1 MSELEEVII
10 DALQQEVDELTYRRG
25 LDYYRAGRVGF
36 WAARNTSP
44 DVVRINGTVAG
55 TEEYETSLTY
65 NTEEQVFT
73 LLDCSCP
80 MGTACKHAVALGLTY
95 AHAAKPSG
103 EVEAST
109 RLPTETEQIKEKLK
123 LVGLSADQIPDKL
136 LKSLMTY
143 QSNRPSASISKKSPP
158 SQGGAEGVSGPQS
171 FDPKRYLITLS
182 SYHGYAPRFH
192 ELSHPTADASIAK
205 VLALPDLSKTQRDVL
220 TYIKEVATRQIPS
233 IEAYDFYVLLTRSGF
248 PVYKD
253 YYYLRSAPLKLNV
266 QPDKLK
272 ASLTYEPAAIND
284 DPARILHRFFFR
296 MPKEYWEFRDEWNN
310 RPFTG
315 VGSCVIQET
324 DFELEIHP
332 MTLDLAQ
339 LVARSSPHYNYT
351 DTPRGRSREVA
362 SSETELTDDEM
373 IRLAR
378 ISSDA
383 QKYLNL
389 TSDALPERKIVSSTK
404 CQPCFVV
411 DYNASE
417 QTLRVKAVIDYGIYL
432 QDVAETV
439 RLTRTARNPRLERTG
454 SYDQPGERII
464 VVTDAEIKHAKIDEE
479 SEIELFREVSSYLDE
494 FGFSKT
500 LKNTHKGSRQ
510 ISQFLSTHWPAI
522 LDFADFRQY
531 PILFSHDQLPRE
543 NVAIR
548 TEFNVDL
555 QTENDWLAFDVAC
568 YCGDEKITL
577 EKILQFVE
585 RGDTVLRKK
594 DGTLVN
600 IDNIKELQRLAEML
614 KNFHEREG
622 SYEGK
627 LYNAPEIE
635 YVMTS
640 SPHYSGEQSKSF
652 QQFMKDAQSGKP
664 VKHVAIPK
672 KIAAVLRP
680 YQKQGIDWL
689 YFLRSHRF
697 GGILADDMGLG
708 KTLQALTLLSM
719 EKVKDKPSLIIC
731 PKTLLYNWQAE
742 TQKFTPEMNVLVYD
756 GTPTERKRLAKKIA
770 TADLVV
776 VSYSTIKQDEEV
788 FVSSKTRF
796 NYVVLDEAQFIKNH
810 VTKTAQFVKRLNADY
825 RLALTGTPLENS
837 VSEIWSAFDF
847 LMPGFLGN
855 NEQFKREFQ
864 RPIMD
869 KGDNEALAH
878 LKRKIACFML
888 RRTKTNVLKELPPKI
903 EQTSLCHL
911 GDAQNVLYQQ
921 VLAKVKGEVFA
932 TVEEKGFKS
941 SQIHILA
948 GLTKLRQACNHP
960 SLLLADKNWQKYEST
975 KLDACL
981 ELVEEIVSAKRKVL
995 IFSQFTKMLDIVAE
1009 ALEKKGVKHLYL
1021 SGQTQNRQTLVDKF
1035 NTTPEIPVFLI
1046 SLKAGGTGLNLT
1058 SADTVIIFD
1067 PWWNPSVENQAAD
1080 RTHRIGQTKTVNV
1093 YRLIT
1098 TGTIE
1103 EKIQALKE
1111 KKKNLFDALVGESGE
1126 LFKKLTWEDVRELF
1140 TT

>member
-1 MSELEEVII
+1 MSEFGF
-10 DALQQEVDELTYRRG
+10 ALRQALKQEVDELTYQRG
-25 LDYYRAGRVGF
+25 LEYYREGRVGF
-36 WAARNTSP
+36 WAVRDVSP
-44 DVVRINGTVAG
+44 QVLRISGTVNG
-55 TEEYETSLTY
+55 SETYDSSLTY
-65 NTEEQVFT
+65 NTEEQAFT
-73 LLDCSCP
+73 ALDCSCP
-80 MGTACKHAVALGLTY
+80 MGTACKHIVALGLTY
-95 AHAAKPSG
+95 AHATKANAEMEIPTQTTTDA
-103 EVEAST
+103 EA
-109 RLPTETEQIKEKLK
+109 IKEKLK
-123 LVGLSADQIPDKL
+123 LVGLSAEQIPDKL
-136 LKSLMTY
+136 LKSLMSS
-143 QSNRPSASISKKSPP
+143 QSKPGSHEPTLPP
-158 SQGGAEGVSGPQS
+158 SDRSLPRAEE
-171 FDPKRYLITLS
+171 FDPNRYFILLS
-182 SYHGYAPRFH
+182 SYQGFAPSVH
-192 ELSHPTADASIAK
+192 ELAHPNINANVTNLLARKDLTQAQRELLTFVKDARSQRTT
-205 VLALPDLSKTQRDVL
+205 KTN
-220 TYIKEVATRQIPS
+220 
-233 IEAYDFYVLLTRSGF
+233 AYDFFRLLTEAGF

-253 YYYLRSAPLKLNV
+253 YYVPRSPHYTININPKPLS
-266 QPDKLK
+266 
-272 ASLTYEPAAIND
+272 ASLTYEPEKNEE
-284 DPARILHRFFFR
+284 DPLKVRHTFFFR
-296 MPKEYWEFRDEWNN
+296 MPKEYWEFHDNWNN
-310 RPFTG
+310 RPFFHT
-315 VGSCVIQET
+315 GSCILHEDGNNVLNVYQLT
-324 DFELEIHP
+324 PELAEI
-332 MTLDLAQ
+332 
-339 LVARSSPHYNYT
+339 VARVDARYDYSNTRNTRRRDIEVCETRLSEEETIHL
-351 DTPRGRSREVA
+351 DTISR
-362 SSETELTDDEM
+362 
-373 IRLAR
+373 
-378 ISSDA
+378 DA
-383 QKYLNL
+383 QRLL
-389 TSDALPERKIVSSTK
+389 HLSSTPLPSRTSVTSTT
-404 CQPCFVV
+404 CQPSIVV
-411 DYNASE
+411 EYDATA
-417 QTLRVKAVIDYGIYL
+417 QTLRVKAAIDYGFYW
-432 QDVAETV
+432 QDVSETV
-439 RLTRTARNPRLERTG
+439 HLKRLARNPKLVRTPPFE
-454 SYDQPGERII
+454 QPGSHIII
-464 VVTDAEIKHAKIDEE
+464 VTEDEIQSAPVDEE
-479 SEIELFREVSSYLDE
+479 SEIELYREVSSYAEE
-494 FGFSKT
+494 FGFTKT
-500 LKNTHKGSRQ
+500 LKCTRKGAKQ
-510 ISQFLSTHWPAI
+510 IAEYLAAQWPQV
-522 LDFADFRQY
+522 LDFAEFKEY
-531 PILFSHDQLPRE
+531 PVIFAHDQLPRE
-543 NVAIR
+543 RVAIR

-555 QTENDWLAFDVAC
+555 QEANDWLSFDVAC

-577 EKILQFVE
+577 EKILTFVE
-585 RGDTVLRKK
+585 RGDTTFRRK
-594 DGTLVN
+594 DGSLVT
-600 IDNIKELQRLAEML
+600 IDNLKELQRLAEML

-627 LYNAPEIE
+627 LYNAPEIG
-635 YVMTS
+635 YIMTS

-664 VKHVAIPK
+664 VKKVTIPAR
-672 KIAAVLRP
+672 IATILRP

-708 KTLQALTLLSM
+708 KTLQALTLLAM
-719 EKVKDKPSLIIC
+719 EKVEGKPSLIIC
-731 PKTLLYNWQAE
+731 PKTLLYNWKAE
-742 TQKFTPEMNVLVYD
+742 AEKFTPDMSVLVYD
-756 GTPTERKRLAKKIA
+756 GTPAERKRLAKKIA
-770 TADLVV
+770 SSDLVV

-788 FVSSKTRF
+788 FVDKKSHF

-864 RPIMD
+864 RPIMEH
-869 KGDNEALAH
+869 GDNEALEH

-960 SLLLADKNWQKYEST
+960 SLLLADTDWQKYEST

-981 ELVEEIVSAKRKVL
+981 ELVNEIVSAKRKVL

-1009 ALEKKGVKHLYL
+1009 ALAEKEIPHLYL
-1021 SGQTQNRQTLVDKF
+1021 SGKTQNRQTLVNTF
-1035 NTTPEIPVFLI
+1035 NTDPTIPVFLI

-1111 KKKNLFDALVGESGE
+1111 KKRNLFDALVGESGN

-1140 TT
+1140 QS